1 MYGFPAKVRK
11 SPVRSDFRSDDPSSA
26 FLRTDSDPT
35 MYRKQVRRRRA
46 VLIGL
51 IVLGFVLLT
60 FTVGSG
66 SGRTGG
72 VVGTVLDPIT
82 NGASRALKPARDL
95 VNWFDETFE
104 ARGEREKLQRELE
117 EARGLAVAGEVAL
130 EDNRQLRK
138 LVNLKEQ
145 GKIPDTYDPVTAN
158 VTGRSPTVWF
168 TTVNVN
174 AGSGDG
180 VAVNDPVISGD
191 GLVGRISSVSRS
203 GSVVTL
209 ISDSSSAVSA
219 MILPGGAQGV
229 MRAKVG
235 DPNSL
240 VLEFL
245 DETRNVTTGQTVVT
259 SGWRGEGLS
268 SLYPRGIPIGEISR
282 APINER
288 EAIQSVELRPFA
300 DLRNLDILQ
309 ILTGGNRG

>member
-1 MYGFPAKVRK
+1 
-11 SPVRSDFRSDDPSSA
+11 
-26 FLRTDSDPT
+26 

-158 VTGRSPTVWF
+158 VVGRSPTVWF

>member
-1 MYGFPAKVRK
+1 
-11 SPVRSDFRSDDPSSA
+11 
-26 FLRTDSDPT
+26 

-60 FTVGSG
+60 FTFGSG
-66 SGRTGG
+66 SGGAGG
-72 VVGTVLDPIT
+72 IFGTVLDPVT
-82 NGASRALKPARDL
+82 NAASRALKPARDL
-95 VNWFDETFE
+95 INWFDETMA
-104 ARGEREKLQRELE
+104 ARGERDRLQRELE
-117 EARGLAVAGEVAL
+117 EARGQAVAGQVAL
-130 EDNRQLRK
+130 EENTQLRK
-138 LVNLKEQ
+138 LVGLEEA
-145 GKIPDTYDPVTAN
+145 GRIPDAYDPVTVN

-168 TTVNVN
+168 TTVSVN
-174 AGSGDG
+174 AGSSEG

-203 GSVVTL
+203 GSVVSL

-235 DPNSL
+235 DPETL

-245 DETRNVTTGQTVVT
+245 DETRNVNPGQTVVT

-268 SLYPRGIPIGEISR
+268 SLYPRGLPIGEISR
-282 APINER
+282 APIDQR
-288 EAIQSVELRPFA
+288 EAIQTVDLRPFA
-300 DLRNLDILQ
+300 DLRNLDTLQ

>member
-1 MYGFPAKVRK
+1 
-11 SPVRSDFRSDDPSSA
+11 
-26 FLRTDSDPT
+26 

-60 FTVGSG
+60 FTFGSG
-66 SGRTGG
+66 SGGLGG
-72 VVGTVLDPIT
+72 AVGTVFDPIT

-95 VNWFDETFE
+95 VNWFDETMN
-104 ARGEREKLQRELE
+104 ARGERDRLQRDLE
-117 EARGLAVAGEVAL
+117 EARGQAVAGQVAM
-130 EDNRQLRK
+130 EENRQLRQ
-138 LVNLKEQ
+138 LVGLKKA
-145 GKIPDTYDPVTAN
+145 GKIPDAYSPVTVN
-158 VTGRSPTVWF
+158 VTGRSPTVWY

-174 AGSGDG
+174 AGSSDG

-203 GSVVTL
+203 GSVVSL
-209 ISDSSSAVSA
+209 ISDSNSAVSA

-229 MRAKVG
+229 IRAKVG
-235 DPNSL
+235 DPRTL

-245 DETRNVTTGQTVVT
+245 DETKNVTSGQTVVT
-259 SGWRGEGLS
+259 SGWRGDGLS
-268 SLYPRGIPIGEISR
+268 SLYPRGLPVGEITR
-282 APINER
+282 APIDER

-300 DLRNLDILQ
+300 DLRNLDTLQ

>member
-1 MYGFPAKVRK
+1 
-11 SPVRSDFRSDDPSSA
+11 
-26 FLRTDSDPT
+26 

-60 FTVGSG
+60 FTFGSG
-66 SGRTGG
+66 SGGAGG
-72 VVGTVLDPIT
+72 AVGTLLDPIS
-82 NGASRALKPARDL
+82 NGASRILKPARDL
-95 VNWFDETFE
+95 VNWFDETME
-104 ARGEREKLQRELE
+104 ARGERERLQRELE
-117 EARGLAVAGEVAL
+117 EARGQAIAGQVAL
-130 EDNRQLRK
+130 EDNEQLRK

-145 GKIPDTYDPVTAN
+145 GKIPDAYDPVTVN

-168 TTVNVN
+168 TTVRVN
-174 AGSGDG
+174 AGSADG
-180 VAVNDPVISGD
+180 VTENDPVISGD

-203 GSVVTL
+203 GSVVSL

-229 MRAKVG
+229 VRAKVG
-235 DPNSL
+235 DPGTL

-245 DETRNVTTGQTVVT
+245 DETRNVTTGMSVVT

-268 SLYPRGIPIGEISR
+268 SLYPRGLPIGEITR
-282 APINER
+282 APIDER
-288 EAIQSVELRPFA
+288 EAIQSVELKPFA

>member
-1 MYGFPAKVRK
+1 
-11 SPVRSDFRSDDPSSA
+11 
-26 FLRTDSDPT
+26 

-51 IVLGFVLLT
+51 IALGFVLLT
-60 FTVGSG
+60 ITFGSG
-66 SGRTGG
+66 SGGVGG
-72 VVGTVLDPIT
+72 VLGTFLDPVT

-95 VNWFDETFE
+95 VNWFDETME
-104 ARGEREKLQRELE
+104 ARGERDRLQQELE
-117 EARGLAVAGEVAL
+117 EARGLAVAGQVAL

-138 LVNLKEQ
+138 LVDLKEA
-145 GKIPDTYDPVTAN
+145 GKIPDAYDPVTVN
-158 VTGRSPTVWF
+158 VVGRSPTVWF
-168 TTVNVN
+168 TTVSVN
-174 AGSGDG
+174 AGSSDG
-180 VAVNDPVISGD
+180 VSINDPVISGD

-229 MRAKVG
+229 VRAKIG

-240 VLEFL
+240 LMEFL
-245 DETRNVTTGQTVVT
+245 DETRNVQVGQRVVT
-259 SGWRGEGLS
+259 SGWRGEGIS
-268 SLYPRGIPIGEISR
+268 SLYPRGLPVGEISR
-282 APINER
+282 APIDQR

-300 DLRNLDILQ
+300 DIRDLDILQ

>member
-1 MYGFPAKVRK
+1 
-11 SPVRSDFRSDDPSSA
+11 
-26 FLRTDSDPT
+26 

-60 FTVGSG
+60 FTFGSG
-66 SGRTGG
+66 SGGLGG
-72 VVGTVLDPIT
+72 AVGTVFDPIT

-95 VNWFDETFE
+95 VNWFDETMN
-104 ARGEREKLQRELE
+104 ARGERDRLQRDLE
-117 EARGLAVAGEVAL
+117 EARGQAVAGQVAM
-130 EDNRQLRK
+130 EENRQLRQ
-138 LVNLKEQ
+138 LVGLKKA
-145 GKIPDTYDPVTAN
+145 GKIPDAYSPITVN
-158 VTGRSPTVWF
+158 VTGRSPTVWY

-174 AGSGDG
+174 AGSSDG

-203 GSVVTL
+203 GSVVSL
-209 ISDSSSAVSA
+209 ISDSNSAVSA

-229 MRAKVG
+229 IRAKVG
-235 DPNSL
+235 DPRTL

-245 DETRNVTTGQTVVT
+245 DETKNVTSGQTVVT
-259 SGWRGEGLS
+259 SGWRGDGLS
-268 SLYPRGIPIGEISR
+268 SLYPRGLPVGEITR
-282 APINER
+282 APIDER

-300 DLRNLDILQ
+300 DLRNLDTLQ